1 MSITHIKTNKK
12 LEVLVRLLE
21 NKETLVDACS
31 KAGLNKELFSLKNT
45 ETNHYNLNK

>member
-31 KAGLNKELFSLKNT
+31 KAGLNKELFSLENS
-45 ETNHYNLNK
+45 ETNNSNLNK

>member
-31 KAGLNKELFSLKNT
+31 KAGLNKDSFSFKNS
-45 ETNHYNLNK
+45 ETNNYNLNK